1 MKKLFLLFATA
12 GLLLASCSSEDDNL
26 APTGTLAPPEWLIGT
41 WGPGGLFADVV
52 VTSDDVTPT
61 GAWSFRDLAELANA
75 FAQIAGGSV
84 RVREIRKTDSEYV
97 IGMETRERTGPAR
110 TQEHFRFR
118 IGDGTY
124 IEFAEYDDDARRWG
138 EWRRMNKRDI

>member
-1 MKKLFLLFATA
+1 M
-12 GLLLASCSSEDDNL
+12 LASCSTEDDNL

-61 GAWSFRDLAELANA
+61 GAWSFREITEFGNA
-75 FAQIAGGSV
+75 IAQIAGGSV
-84 RVREIRKTDSEYV
+84 RVREFRKTDSEYV
-97 IGMETRERTGPAR
+97 IGTETRERTGPAR
-110 TQEHFRFR
+110 SQELYRFR
-118 IGDGTY
+118 AGDGTY
-124 IEFAEYDDDARRWG
+124 IEFGEFDTETRRWS